1 MSLRRK
7 LSGTAVAL
15 AAVVASQNALAQM
28 DAAVALEILDA
39 EPIRLLRVNH
49 DDTDIEID
57 GHLDEPIWSRLETL
71 GKLRVTE
78 PDTLAEAPYPTS
90 TRIFYTEKG
99 LYVSFDMV
107 QPGQTIIE
115 RAAPRDA
122 FDINRDNVGFTLDT
136 SGDGRYGYWMNMSL
150 GDSEMDGTILPE
162 RQYGRDWDG
171 AWYGATQRTDKGW
184 AAEFF
189 VPWSQMAMPK
199 TEGERRI
206 GIYVSRKVAYLD
218 ERWGWPG
225 LTQTQ
230 SRFMSAM
237 QPLSLEQVDPR
248 QQWSIFPYASAT
260 MDNVDD
266 RNIWKAGMDI
276 FWRPSTNF
284 QLTATVNPDFGAVES
299 DNVVVN
305 LTANE
310 TFFPEKRLFFQEG
323 QEIFDV
329 SGTEQ
334 QFGEPGMRIVN
345 TRRIGG
351 RPRDLDLP
359 DDVEL
364 TDRQELEPADI
375 IAAAKATGQIGAV
388 RYGFL
393 AAAEDDSEFIA
404 SDNLL
409 YAMPGRD
416 FGVVR
421 MIYEDSRNAAYR
433 GLGFISTLVAHP
445 ESDAVVHGLD
455 AHYLSTSGT
464 WNFNGQ
470 YIYSDIDE
478 EGDGAGI
485 VVDANYQPRKG
496 LRHEFKVSLL
506 DDKVDV
512 NDLGFQVRNDID
524 DFIYRVQWNKSGM
537 EKIRNFRLS
546 PFARYQV
553 NGEGFR
559 TFHGYGVGGQAT
571 LNGLHTVGGFVGYFP
586 DQYDDRNSFDNGTFA
601 IRGRSFADLNFRSNT
616 SKALSV
622 SLRVGLRPEDLYGD
636 SIESQIGLTWQP
648 LDNLSMD
655 LNVLHIDKNGWL
667 LHQDDENF
675 TTFNGTQWQP
685 QFNLD
690 FYPTSKQ
697 QLRLSMQWVGI
708 KALEDRFYVLPD
720 GTTELIEVADPTV
733 DTDDFSISQLNF
745 QVRYRWQ
752 IAPLSDLFIVYTKG
766 DKQKTDLMN
775 FSALFDDNW
784 SNPLGDFLI
793 VKLRYRLGS

>member
-1 MSLRRK
+1 MYRK
-7 LSGTAVAL
+7 LTATVIAL
-15 AAVVASQNALAQM
+15 IAVITSSAASAQV
-28 DAAVALEILDA
+28 DDYISLDVPGKQ
-39 EPIRLLRVNH
+39 PIQLLRIAHADAN
-49 DDTDIEID
+49 IEID
-57 GHLDEPIWSRLETL
+57 GRLDEPVWTELDTIGE
-71 GKLRVTE
+71 LRVTD
-78 PDTLAEAPYPTS
+78 PDTLAVAPYPTN
-90 TRIFYTEKG
+90 TRIFYTDKG
-99 LYVSFDMV
+99 IYVSFDMV
-107 QPGQTIIE
+107 QPVDTIIE

-122 FDINRDNVGFTLDT
+122 YGVNRDNVGFTLDT
-136 SGDGRYGYWMNMSL
+136 SGDGRYGYWMNLSL

-162 RQYGRDWDG
+162 RQYGIDWDG

-184 AAEFF
+184 AAEFYI
-189 VPWSQMAMPK
+189 PWSQMAMPK
-199 TEGERRI
+199 TAGERRI
-206 GIYVSRKVAYLD
+206 GIFVSRQVAFLD

-230 SRFMSAM
+230 PRFLSAM
-237 QPLSLEQVDPR
+237 QPLTVSEVDPR
-248 QQWSIFPYASAT
+248 QQWSLFPYASAT

-266 RNIWKAGMDI
+266 DNVWKTGMDV

-284 QLTATVNPDFGAVES
+284 QLTATVNPDFGSVES

-323 QEIFDV
+323 QGIFDV
-329 SGTEQ
+329 SGAKE
-334 QFGEPGMRIVN
+334 QFGQPGMRMVN

-351 RPRDLDLP
+351 RPRELDLP
-359 DDVEL
+359 NGVDL
-364 TDRQELEPADI
+364 ARRQTLEPADI

-393 AAAEDDSEFIA
+393 AASENDKDYTA
-404 SDNLL
+404 SDDLL
-409 YAMPGRD
+409 YTMAGRD
-416 FGVVR
+416 FGIMR
-421 MIYEDSRNAAYR
+421 IIYEDSRNAAYR

-445 ESDAVVHGLD
+445 ESDAIVHGMD
-455 AHYLSTSGT
+455 AHYLSSSGT
-464 WNFNGQ
+464 WNLNGQ

-478 EGDGAGI
+478 IGDGSGLIAE
-485 VVDANYQPRKG
+485 ANYQPRKG
-496 LRHEFKVSLL
+496 LRHEIKVSLL

-512 NDLGFQVRNDID
+512 NDLGFQVRNDMD
-524 DFIYRVQWNKSGM
+524 DFIYRIQWNKSGLQ
-537 EKIRNFRLS
+537 KVRNFRLS

-559 TFHGYGVGGQAT
+559 TFHGYGVGGQVN
-571 LNGLHTVGGFVGYFP
+571 LNSLHTIGGFIGYFP

-601 IRGRSFADLNFRSNT
+601 VRGRTYADLNFRSNT
-616 SKALSV
+616 AKALSIF
-622 SLRVGLRPEDLYGD
+622 LRVGLRPEAMYGD
-636 SIESQIGLTWQP
+636 SLESQIGLTWRP
-648 LDNLSMD
+648 LDNLSME
-655 LNVLHIDKNGWL
+655 LNVLQIDKNGWL

-685 QFNLD
+685 QFSLE

-708 KALEDRFYVLPD
+708 KAFEDRFYELPD
-720 GTTELIEVADPTV
+720 GTTELIEIADPTL
-733 DTDDFSISQLNF
+733 DSDDFSISQLNF

-752 IAPLSDLFIVYTKG
+752 IAPLSDLFVVYTKG
-766 DKQKTDLMN
+766 DRQKTDLMG
-775 FSALFDDNW
+775 FSDLFDDNW

>member
-1 MSLRRK
+1 LYHKLPATVIALIAVITSSAASAQVDDHISLDIP
-7 LSGTAVAL
+7 GTK
-15 AAVVASQNALAQM
+15 
-28 DAAVALEILDA
+28 
-39 EPIRLLRVNH
+39 PIRLLRIEHADAN
-49 DDTDIEID
+49 IEID
-57 GHLDEPIWSRLETL
+57 GQLDEPIWAELDTIGE
-71 GKLRVTE
+71 LRVTD
-78 PDTLAEAPYPTS
+78 PDTLAVAPYPTN
-90 TRIFYTEKG
+90 TRIFYTDKG
-99 LYVSFDMV
+99 IYASFDMV
-107 QPGQTIIE
+107 QPVDTIVE

-122 FDINRDNVGFTLDT
+122 YDVNRDNVGFTLDT
-136 SGDGRYGYWMNMSL
+136 SGDGRYGYWMNLSL

-162 RQYGRDWDG
+162 RQYGIDWDG

-184 AAEFF
+184 AAEFYI
-189 VPWSQMAMPK
+189 PWSQMAMPK
-199 TEGERRI
+199 TAGERRI
-206 GIYVSRKVAYLD
+206 GIFVSRQVAFLD

-230 SRFMSAM
+230 PRFLSAM
-237 QPLSLEQVDPR
+237 QPLTVSEVDPR
-248 QQWSIFPYASAT
+248 QQWSLFPYASAT
-260 MDNVDD
+260 MDNVDED
-266 RNIWKAGMDI
+266 NAWKAGMDV

-284 QLTATVNPDFGAVES
+284 QLTATVNPDFGSVES

-323 QEIFDV
+323 QGIFDV
-329 SGTEQ
+329 SGAEER
-334 QFGEPGMRIVN
+334 FGEPGMRIVN

-351 RPRDLDLP
+351 RPRELDLP
-359 DDVEL
+359 NGVDL
-364 TDRQELEPADI
+364 ARRQTLEPADI

-393 AAAEDDSEFIA
+393 AASENDKDYTA
-404 SDNLL
+404 SDDLL
-409 YAMPGRD
+409 YTMAGRD
-416 FGVVR
+416 FGIMR
-421 MIYEDSRNAAYR
+421 MIYEDSQNAAYR

-445 ESDAVVHGLD
+445 ESDATVHGLD
-455 AHYLSTSGT
+455 AHYLSSSGT

-478 EGDGAGI
+478 IGDGSGI
-485 VVDANYQPRKG
+485 IAEANYQPRKG
-496 LRHEFKVSLL
+496 LRHEIKVSLL

-512 NDLGFQVRNDID
+512 NDLGFQVRNDMD
-524 DFIYRVQWNKSGM
+524 DFMYRIQWNKSGLQ
-537 EKIRNFRLS
+537 KVRNFRLS

-559 TFHGYGVGGQAT
+559 TFHGYGVGGQVN
-571 LNGLHTVGGFVGYFP
+571 LNSLHTIGGFIGYFP

-601 IRGRSFADLNFRSNT
+601 VRGKTYADLNFRSNT

-622 SLRVGLRPEDLYGD
+622 FLRVGLRPEDLYGD
-636 SIESQIGLTWQP
+636 SLESQIGLTWRP
-648 LDNLSMD
+648 LDNLSME

-667 LHQDDENF
+667 LHQDDEDF

-685 QFNLD
+685 QLSLD

-708 KALEDRFYVLPD
+708 KAFEDRFYELPD
-720 GTTELIEVADPTV
+720 GTTELIEIADPTL
-733 DTDDFSISQLNF
+733 DSDDFSISQLNF

-752 IAPLSDLFIVYTKG
+752 IAPLSDLFVVYTKG
-766 DKQKTDLMN
+766 DRQKTNLMRFSDLFN
-775 FSALFDDNW
+775 DNW
-784 SNPLGDFLI
+784 NNPLGDFLI

>member
-1 MSLRRK
+1 
-7 LSGTAVAL
+7 
-15 AAVVASQNALAQM
+15 
-28 DAAVALEILDA
+28 
-39 EPIRLLRVNH
+39 
-49 DDTDIEID
+49 
-57 GHLDEPIWSRLETL
+57 
-71 GKLRVTE
+71 
-78 PDTLAEAPYPTS
+78 
-90 TRIFYTEKG
+90 
-99 LYVSFDMV
+99 
-107 QPGQTIIE
+107 
-115 RAAPRDA
+115 
-122 FDINRDNVGFTLDT
+122 
-136 SGDGRYGYWMNMSL
+136 
-150 GDSEMDGTILPE
+150 
-162 RQYGRDWDG
+162 
-171 AWYGATQRTDKGW
+171 
-184 AAEFF
+184 
-189 VPWSQMAMPK
+189 
-199 TEGERRI
+199 EGERRI
-206 GIYVSRKVAYLD
+206 GIFVSRKVAFLD

-230 SRFMSAM
+230 PRFMSAM
-237 QPLSLEQVDPR
+237 QPLTLQEVDPR

-260 MDNVDD
+260 RDNVDED
-266 RNIWKAGMDI
+266 NTWKAGMDI

-334 QFGEPGMRIVN
+334 QFGEPGTRIVN

-351 RPRDLDLP
+351 RPLELDLP

-375 IAAAKATGQIGAV
+375 IAAAKATGQIGSV

-393 AAAEDDSEFIA
+393 AAVEDDSDYIA
-404 SDNLL
+404 SDDLL
-409 YAMPGRD
+409 YNMPGRD

-421 MIYEDSRNAAYR
+421 MIYEDSQNAAYR

-445 ESDAVVHGLD
+445 ESDAVVHGID

-464 WNFNGQ
+464 WNLNGQ

-478 EGDGAGI
+478 EGDGDGI
-485 VVDANYQPRKG
+485 VADVNYQPRKG
-496 LRHEFKVSLL
+496 LRHELKVSLL

-512 NDLGFQVRNDID
+512 NDLGFQVRNDMD
-524 DFIYRVQWNKSGM
+524 DFVYRLQWNKSGM
-537 EKIRNFRLS
+537 EKVRNFRLS

-553 NGEGFR
+553 NGEGYR

-571 LNGLHTVGGFVGYFP
+571 LNNLNTVGGFVGYFP

-601 IRGRSFADLNFRSNT
+601 IRGRTFADLNFRSNT

-622 SLRVGLRPEDLYGD
+622 FLRVGLRPEDLYGT
-636 SIESQIGLTWQP
+636 SFESQVGLTWQP
-648 LDNLSMD
+648 LDNLSLD
-655 LNVLHIDKNGWL
+655 LNVLHIDKDGWL
-667 LHQDDENF
+667 LHQDDEDF

-685 QFNLD
+685 QFSLD

-708 KALEDRFYVLPD
+708 RAFEDRFYELPD
-720 GTTELIEVADPTV
+720 GTTELIEIADPTV

-752 IAPLSDLFIVYTKG
+752 IAPLSDLFIVYTRG
-766 DKQKTDLMN
+766 DRQKTDLMS
-775 FSALFDDNW
+775 FGDLFDDNW
-784 SNPLGDFLI
+784 NNPLGDFLI

>member
-1 MSLRRK
+1 
-7 LSGTAVAL
+7 
-15 AAVVASQNALAQM
+15 
-28 DAAVALEILDA
+28 
-39 EPIRLLRVNH
+39 
-49 DDTDIEID
+49 
-57 GHLDEPIWSRLETL
+57 
-71 GKLRVTE
+71 
-78 PDTLAEAPYPTS
+78 
-90 TRIFYTEKG
+90 
-99 LYVSFDMV
+99 
-107 QPGQTIIE
+107 
-115 RAAPRDA
+115 
-122 FDINRDNVGFTLDT
+122 
-136 SGDGRYGYWMNMSL
+136 
-150 GDSEMDGTILPE
+150 
-162 RQYGRDWDG
+162 
-171 AWYGATQRTDKGW
+171 
-184 AAEFF
+184 
-189 VPWSQMAMPK
+189 MAMPK

-206 GIYVSRKVAYLD
+206 GIYVSRKVAFLD

-230 SRFMSAM
+230 PRFMSAM
-237 QPLSLEQVDPR
+237 QPLTLEQVDPR
-248 QQWSIFPYASAT
+248 QQWSVFPYASAT

-266 RNIWKAGMDI
+266 VNTWKAGMDL

-299 DNVVVN
+299 DNVDVN

-329 SGTEQ
+329 SGTEE
-334 QFGEPGMRIVN
+334 QFGEAGLRIVN

-351 RPRDLDLP
+351 RPRELDLP
-359 DDVEL
+359 DGVEL
-364 TDRQELEPADI
+364 TDRQELQPADI
-375 IAAAKATGQIGAV
+375 ITAAKATGQIGAV

-393 AAAEDDSEFIA
+393 AAVEDDTEYIA
-404 SDNLL
+404 SDDML
-409 YAMPGRD
+409 YSMAGRD

-421 MIYEDSRNAAYR
+421 MIYEDSKNAAYR

-445 ESDAVVHGLD
+445 ESDAVVHALD

-464 WNFNGQ
+464 WNFDGQ

-478 EGDGAGI
+478 EGDGTGVIAE
-485 VVDANYQPRKG
+485 ANYQPRKG
-496 LRHEFKVSLL
+496 MRHQFKVAVL

-512 NDLGFQVRNDID
+512 NDLGFQVRNNID
-524 DFIYRVQWNKSGM
+524 DFVYRMTWNKSGM

-571 LNGLHTVGGFVGYFP
+571 LNSLHTIGGFVGYFP

-601 IRGRSFADLNFRSNT
+601 IRGRTFADLNFRSNT

-622 SLRVGLRPEDLYGD
+622 FLRIGLRPEDLYGD
-636 SIESQIGLTWQP
+636 SIEKQIGLKWQP
-648 LDNLSMD
+648 LDNLSLD

-685 QFNLD
+685 QFSMD

-697 QLRLSMQWVGI
+697 QLRFSMQWVGI
-708 KALEDRFYVLPD
+708 RSLEDRFYVLPD
-720 GTTELIEVADPTV
+720 GTTELIEVADPTI

-766 DKQKTDLMN
+766 DKQKTDLMS
-775 FSALFDDNW
+775 FGDMFDDSWN
-784 SNPLGDFLI
+784 NPLGDALI

>member
-1 MSLRRK
+1 MYCRLSL
-7 LSGTAVAL
+7 TAIALVAI
-15 AAVVASQNALAQM
+15 VACGSAYAQM
-28 DAAVALEILDA
+28 DEALALELLGA
-39 EPIRLLRVNH
+39 EPIALHRVDH
-49 DDTDIEID
+49 DSINIDID
-57 GHLDEPIWSRLETL
+57 GKLDEPIWSQLDTI
-71 GKLRVTE
+71 GKLRVTD
-78 PDTLAEAPYPTS
+78 PDTLIAAPYPTN
-90 TRIFYTEKG
+90 TRVFYTENG

-107 QPGQTIIE
+107 QPVQTIIE

-122 FDINRDNVGFTLDT
+122 FDVNRDNVGFTLDT

-171 AWYGATQRTDKGW
+171 AWYGATQRTNKGW
-184 AAEFF
+184 VAEFY

-199 TEGERRI
+199 TGGERLI
-206 GIYVSRKVAYLD
+206 GIYVSRKVAFLD

-230 SRFMSAM
+230 PRFMSAM
-237 QPLSLEQVDPR
+237 QPLSLMEVDPR
-248 QQWSIFPYASAT
+248 QQWSLFPYASAT
-260 MDNVDD
+260 LDNVDD
-266 RNIWKAGMDI
+266 ETQWKAGMDV

-323 QEIFDV
+323 QEIFDA
-329 SGTEQ
+329 SGDEQ

-351 RPRDLDLP
+351 RPRELDLP
-359 DDVEL
+359 DGVEL

-375 IAAAKATGQIGAV
+375 IAATKATGQIGSI

-393 AAAEDDSEFIA
+393 AAVEDDSEYIA
-404 SDNLL
+404 SDDLL
-409 YAMPGRD
+409 YSMPGRD
-416 FGVVR
+416 FAVAR
-421 MIYEDSRNAAYR
+421 MIYEDSFNAAYR

-445 ESDAVVHGLD
+445 ESDAVVHGVD

-464 WNFNGQ
+464 WNLNGQ

-478 EGDGAGI
+478 EGEGEGI
-485 VVDANYQPRKG
+485 VADVNYQPRKG
-496 LRHEFKVSLL
+496 LRHEFKASLL

-512 NDLGFQVRNDID
+512 NDLGFQVRNDMD
-524 DFIYRVQWNKSGM
+524 DFVYRLHWNKSGM
-537 EKIRNFRLS
+537 EKVRNFRMS

-553 NGEGFR
+553 NGEGYR
-559 TFHGYGVGGQAT
+559 TFHGYGVGGQVT
-571 LNGLHTVGGFVGYFP
+571 LNSLSTVGGFVGYFP
-586 DQYDDRNSFDNGTFA
+586 DQYDDRNSFGNGTFA
-601 IRGRSFADLNFRSNT
+601 VRGRTFADLNFRSNT

-622 SLRVGLRPEDLYGD
+622 FLRLGFRPEALYGD

-685 QFNLD
+685 QLSLD
-690 FYPTSKQ
+690 FYPTSRQ
-697 QLRLSMQWVGI
+697 QIRLSMQWVGI
-708 KALEDRFYVLPD
+708 RALEDRFYVLPD
-720 GTTELIEVADPTV
+720 GTTGLIEVADPTI

-766 DKQKTDLMN
+766 DKQKTDVMS
-775 FSALFDDNW
+775 FGDLFDDNW
-784 SNPLGDFLI
+784 NNPLGDFLI